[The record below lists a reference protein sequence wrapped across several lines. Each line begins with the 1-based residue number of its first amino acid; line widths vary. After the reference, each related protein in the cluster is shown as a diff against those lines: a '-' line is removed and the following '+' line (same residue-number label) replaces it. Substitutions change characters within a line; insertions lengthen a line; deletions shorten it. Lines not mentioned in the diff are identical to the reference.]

1 MKKIL
6 RQDWIPYVAPFAV
19 FMLLTQVAIFLPQYK
34 HLFYLTKTIITA
46 WLLWYWRQ
54 VYWQEISVS
63 LQTSEW
69 LLALASGLLV
79 LGLWIG
85 AEELLP
91 QLAGGGVGFNP
102 HDFGWPPP
110 GTFFLAA
117 VRLAGAALVVPVM
130 EELFWRSF
138 MMRYLIDS
146 RFTAVSLGAF
156 TWFSFLMTAVLFG
169 FEHFRLLPG
178 IAAGLIYGGLL
189 VYRKNLSLCIVSHL
203 VTNLGLGFYVL
214 LTGSWQYW

>member
-6 RQDWIPYVAPFAV
+6 RQPWVPYIAPFAV
-19 FMLLTQVAIFLPQYK
+19 FMLLTQTAIFLPQYK
-34 HLFYLTKTIITA
+34 HLFYLGKTIITA

-63 LQTSEW
+63 LQSFEW
-69 LLALASGLLV
+69 LLALGSGLLV

-85 AEELLP
+85 AEKLVP
-91 QLAGGGVGFNP
+91 QLGDGGGFNP
-102 HDFGWPPP
+102 SAFGWSAP

-146 RFTAVSLGAF
+146 RFTAIALGAF
-156 TWFSFLMTAVLFG
+156 TWFSFLGTAVLFG

-189 VYRKNLSLCIVSHL
+189 VYRKKLSLCIVSHA

-214 LTGSWQYW
+214 VTGSWQYW

>member
-6 RQDWIPYVAPFAV
+6 HQPWIPYVVPFAV
-19 FMLLTQVAIFLPQYK
+19 FMALTQAAIFLPPYK
-34 HLFYLTKTIITA
+34 HLFYLGKTFITA
-46 WLLWYWRQ
+46 LLLFYWRSA
-54 VYWQEISVS
+54 YLQEITVP
-63 LQTSEW
+63 LQAGEW
-69 LLALASGLLV
+69 LLALGSGLLV
-79 LGLWIG
+79 LALWIG

-91 QLAGGGVGFNP
+91 QLGDGGGFNP
-102 HDFGWPPP
+102 YAFGWPPP

-146 RFTAVSLGAF
+146 RFTTIALGAF
-156 TWFSFLMTAVLFG
+156 TWFSFLGTAVLFG

-178 IAAGLIYGGLL
+178 IAAGLIYGILL
-189 VYRKNLSLCIVSHL
+189 IYRKKISLCIVSHA
-203 VTNLGLGFYVL
+203 VTNLGLGLYVL
-214 LTGSWQYW
+214 FTGSWQYW

>member
-1 MKKIL
+1 MKKFL
-6 RQDWIPYVAPFAV
+6 RQDWIPYVVPFAA
-19 FMLLTQVAIFLPQYK
+19 FMLLTQTAIFLPQYK
-34 HLFYLTKTIITA
+34 HFFYLGKTFITA

-63 LQTSEW
+63 LQVGEW
-69 LLALASGLLV
+69 LLALGSGLLV

-85 AEELLP
+85 AENLIP
-91 QLAGGGVGFNP
+91 QLGDGGGFNP
-102 HDFGWPPP
+102 HVFGWSPP

-117 VRLAGAALVVPVM
+117 VRLVGAALVVPVM

-146 RFTAVSLGAF
+146 RFTAVALGAF
-156 TWFSFLMTAVLFG
+156 TWFSFLGTAVLFG

-189 VYRKNLSLCIVSHL
+189 VYRKNLSLCIVSHA

-214 LTGSWQYW
+214 ITGSWQYW